1 MQIQAIETFIK
12 GGGWGEEMSCDLQE
26 QEGKDFTIYLS
37 RKELEFSF
45 QTLYLL
51 YFSVS
56 DSAVRFLCVVS

>member
-1 MQIQAIETFIK
+1 
-12 GGGWGEEMSCDLQE
+12 MSCDLQE
-26 QEGKDFTIYLS
+26 REGKDFTNYLS